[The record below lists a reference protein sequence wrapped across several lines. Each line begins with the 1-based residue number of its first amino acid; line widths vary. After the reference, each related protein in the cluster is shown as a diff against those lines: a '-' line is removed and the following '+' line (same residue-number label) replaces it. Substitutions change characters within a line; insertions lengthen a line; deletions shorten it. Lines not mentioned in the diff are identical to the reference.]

1 MPIEAQTVEYVY
13 TGDGVSTVF
22 QFPSRFLSNAD
33 ITVALAQV
41 EQLGGFTVAGAGAQ
55 TGGTVTFSVAPAAGV
70 RVSLVRKPPAS
81 QLIDFINGQTILEGT
96 LDNALDKLTM
106 IGQYLLRSNSRSLR
120 LSDFDV
126 TTALTPLPGVVDRA
140 NRFLGFDGDGNPVL
154 AANVG
159 DIAAVPFASQAGAE
173 AATSP
178 YTIMSP
184 LQTKQQID
192 ARLATQAEAEAGVD
206 NVKLMTP
213 LRAKQLVLAT
223 STSSGSAMS
232 TSSGS
237 AMSFSTRAAAIAAT
251 IPAGTDV
258 INLSGRV
265 TAGDGGGGRYK
276 RLSVAPGVVRS
287 WHFAT
292 NGATIYWELQAD
304 PCYPKQFGA
313 LLDGTTDDAVPM
325 QDWLDYVSAFRAL
338 GHGQNGSAKI
348 TTGTLNVGSN
358 SVIDGKN
365 CLTILR
371 ATDPVAY
378 LMNLN
383 AVSNVTIRDLLL
395 THTGGFAS
403 GTSHS
408 ISAGSKVLTVPAGL
422 VGPVPGKYVQL
433 CSSSAPTNYM
443 IGLITAYSGTSM
455 TINVG
460 TAVGAGTFADWRID
474 MYPDSGGNPGNVG
487 FALAGCTNVTIEGC
501 KVTGRFYH
509 ALESRN
515 GQSVAIRSNRIK
527 GYVDRGISITS
538 YTGSDLDTL
547 VEGNEVLGEI
557 YAQYGINCAAVN
569 GAGCSRLRIIGNSVR
584 DTLFQGLS
592 VGGGMS
598 GPTITG
604 NSVWLTSGNGVGSA
618 ILIQKVGS
626 QSVVYPSVTGNTTVF
641 GAYGVNVES
650 CSYGAIVGN
659 TCNFNNTGIGLN
671 GGQSYNV
678 VNSNVINAPPVYG
691 IAIMGGS
698 VNTLVGNIINAAGSA
713 GIYTSNLSNRCTTSC
728 NVSSGYVLNGT
739 NHATVGNL

>member
-159 DIAAVPFASQAGAE
+159 DIAAAPFASQAEAE

-184 LQTKQQID
+184 LRTKQQID
-192 ARLATQAEAEAGVD
+192 ARLAT
-206 NVKLMTP
+206 
-213 LRAKQLVLAT
+213 
-223 STSSGSAMS
+223 
-232 TSSGS
+232 SGS

-557 YAQYGINCAAVN
+557 YAQYGIDCAAVD

-592 VGGGMS
+592 VGGGMF

-641 GAYGVNVES
+641 GAYGVRVES
-650 CSYGAIVGN
+650 CFYGAIVGN

-671 GGQSYNV
+671 GGQLYNV

-691 IAIMGGS
+691 IAIMGGG
-698 VNTLVGNIINAAGSA
+698 VNTLVGNIISAAGSA
-713 GIYTSNLSNRCTTSC
+713 GIYTSSLSDRCTISC
-728 NVSSGYVLNGT
+728 NVSSSYALNGT
-739 NHATVGNL
+739 NPATVGNL